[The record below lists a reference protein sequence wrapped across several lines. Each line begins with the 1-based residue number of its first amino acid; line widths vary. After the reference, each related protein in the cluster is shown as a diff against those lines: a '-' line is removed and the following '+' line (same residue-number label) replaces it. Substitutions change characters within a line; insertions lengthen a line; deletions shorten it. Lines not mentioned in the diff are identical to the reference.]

1 MSPDSPPPAFDLTSE
16 PWLLV
21 RFDDGV
27 REVSLRE
34 AFTQAHD
41 IRSLVGELP
50 TQSFA
55 LVRLLL
61 AILHAALRPILAS
74 GRMTPVELWGR
85 LWSSAEPL
93 SEVTDGYLDQ
103 WRHRF
108 DLLHASEP
116 FYQVAGLRT
125 EKGEITGLER
135 VIADVP
141 NGELYFTTRRGRGL
155 ERISL
160 AEAAR
165 WLVHAQAFDPS
176 GIKSGAVGDDRVKG
190 GKGYPIGT
198 AWAGSLGGLLIEGN
212 TLRETLL
219 LNLVLGDPGTGA
231 WLDLPDDIPI
241 WERGRLPGPSVRTG
255 ADGQD
260 WLPTG
265 PLDVLTWQSRR
276 IRFATEGNEATG
288 VLLSNGDQLWS
299 QNRHPVEHMTAWRRS
314 EPQEKKLGLPRVYM
328 ARTHVPE
335 RTLWRGLAALLPHA
349 NRDKLAAEGSR
360 SLPPGSLSWIAK
372 LQVEGILDDDHVLR
386 TRAIGIEYGSNSSVI
401 NELIDDA
408 LNFHSIL
415 LAEQGRELATAAVTA
430 VENTD
435 SAVTALVSL
444 AGNLAVAAGGEADG
458 ARNSARE
465 LGYFALDAPFRRW
478 LSELAAGTSPTEAR
492 EDWYAKAYRILRDL
506 GDQMVDNAGPAAWI
520 GREKDG
526 KHINASEAHGWFLG
540 ALAKA
545 LSTTTTSIGSASQI
559 ETTNTEG
566 EPQ

>member
-1 MSPDSPPPAFDLTSE
+1 MSPDVSPPTFDLTRE

-34 AFTQAHD
+34 VFAQAHD
-41 IRSLVGELP
+41 IRSIVGELP

-61 AILHAALRPILAS
+61 AILHSAVRPIIDS
-74 GRMTPVELWGR
+74 GGMTPVKIWGR
-85 LWSSAEPL
+85 LWSSPEPL
-93 SEVTDGYLDQ
+93 SEVTDGYLDRWQ
-103 WRHRF
+103 HRF
-108 DLLHASEP
+108 DLLHPNEP
-116 FYQVAGLRT
+116 FYQVAGLHT
-125 EKGEITGLER
+125 EKGEVTGLER
-135 VIADVP
+135 IIADVP
-141 NGELYFTTRRGRGL
+141 NGELYFTTRRGRGV
-155 ERISL
+155 ERIGL

-176 GIKSGAVGDDRVKG
+176 GIKSGSVGDDRVKG

-198 AWAGSLGGLLIEGN
+198 AWAGSIGGLLIEGS

-219 LNLVLGDPGTGA
+219 LNLVLGDISTGA
-231 WLDLPDDIPI
+231 RLNFPDDVSI
-241 WERGRLPGPSVRTG
+241 WEREHLPGPGVRTG
-255 ADGQD
+255 AEGES

-265 PLDVLTWQSRR
+265 PLDLLTWQSRR
-276 IRFATEGNEATG
+276 VRLATEGEQATG

-299 QNRHPVEHMTAWRRS
+299 QNRYPIEHMTAWRRS
-314 EPQEKKLGLPRVYM
+314 EPQEKKLGLPLVYM
-328 ARTHVPE
+328 ARTHAPE
-335 RTLWRGLAALLPHA
+335 RALWRGLAALLPQA
-349 NRDKLAAEGSR
+349 TQDKLGAEGSR
-360 SLPPGSLSWIAK
+360 SLPPGTLSWIAK

-408 LNFHSIL
+408 LNIHSIL
-415 LAEQGRELATAAVTA
+415 LAEQGRELAAAAVTA

-435 SAVTALVSL
+435 NAINALANL
-444 AGNLAVAAGGEADG
+444 AGNLAVAAGGEAEG
-458 ARNSARE
+458 ARNRARE

-478 LSELAAGTSPTEAR
+478 LSELSAGTSPTEAR

-506 GDQMVDNAGPAAWI
+506 GDQAVEDAGPAAWM

-526 KHINASEAHGWFLG
+526 KHINASEAHGWFLR
-540 ALAKA
+540 ALARA
-545 LSTTTTSIGSASQI
+545 LSTSAGNTPQTETTS
-559 ETTNTEG
+559 TEG
-566 EPQ
+566 GPR

>member
-1 MSPDSPPPAFDLTSE
+1 MSPDVSPPTFDLTRE

-34 AFTQAHD
+34 AFAQARD
-41 IRSLVGELP
+41 IRSIVGELP

-61 AILHAALRPILAS
+61 AILYSAVRPIIDS
-74 GRMTPVELWGR
+74 GGMTPVELWGR
-85 LWSSAEPL
+85 LWSSPEPL
-93 SEVTDGYLDQ
+93 SEVTDGYLDRWQ
-103 WRHRF
+103 HRF
-108 DLLHASEP
+108 DLLHPSEP
-116 FYQVAGLRT
+116 FYQVAGLHT
-125 EKGEITGLER
+125 EKNEVTGLER
-135 VIADVP
+135 IIADIP
-141 NGELYFTTRRGRGL
+141 NGEPYFTTRRGRGL
-155 ERISL
+155 ERIDL

-198 AWAGSLGGLLIEGN
+198 AWAGSIGGLLIEGS

-219 LNLVLGDPGTGA
+219 LNLVLGDIGTGA
-231 WLDLPDDIPI
+231 RLDFPDDVPI
-241 WERGRLPGPSVRTG
+241 WEREHLPGPGVRTG
-255 ADGQD
+255 AEGEA
-260 WLPTG
+260 WRPTG
-265 PLDVLTWQSRR
+265 PLDLLTWQSRR
-276 IRFATEGNEATG
+276 IRLATEGKEATG
-288 VLLSNGDQLWS
+288 VLLSNGDQLWP
-299 QNRHPVEHMTAWRRS
+299 QNRHPVEHMTVWRRS
-314 EPQEKKLGLPRVYM
+314 EPQEKKLGLPLVYM
-328 ARTHVPE
+328 ARTHAPE
-335 RTLWRGLAALLPHA
+335 RALWRGLAGLLPQTTQE
-349 NRDKLAAEGSR
+349 KLAAEGSR

-401 NELIDDA
+401 NDLIDDA
-408 LNFHSIL
+408 LNIHTIL

-435 SAVTALVSL
+435 SAVAALANL

-458 ARNSARE
+458 ARNRARE

-478 LSELAAGTSPTEAR
+478 LSELAAGTSATEAR

-506 GDQMVDNAGPAAWI
+506 GDQTVEDAGPVAWI

-540 ALAKA
+540 ALARA
-545 LSTTTTSIGSASQI
+545 LSTSVGNAPRAETTS
-559 ETTNTEG
+559 TEG
-566 EPQ
+566 GPR